1 MVFELVKLLMFD
13 TTIVNTYTYWYRIWW
28 L

>member
-1 MVFELVKLLMFD
+1 MVELLMFD
-13 TTIVNTYTYWYRIWW
+13 TTIVNTYTYWYRLWW

>member
-1 MVFELVKLLMFD
+1 MVELLMFD